1 MAWQRQ
7 AGGVSRVRWGRYAS
21 CTVPHTVTRQVLTPV
36 QSRVSRHSGRLT
48 SSTVLCLIVCHSTKY
63 SAVSTPKPLLL
74 SISQLEDSVEGN
86 DTVLH
91 TYHHPDSAAGTA
103 VLAPAPDWPVAA
115 PTPSAPDRDG
125 ECANG
130 SIVIMVLFV
139 PKRELPQACHCPD

>member
-1 MAWQRQ
+1 MLDILTDY
-7 AGGVSRVRWGRYAS
+7 S
-21 CTVPHTVTRQVLTPV
+21 VL
-36 QSRVSRHSGRLT
+36 L
-48 SSTVLCLIVCHSTKY
+48 
-63 SAVSTPKPLLL
+63 
-74 SISQLEDSVEGN
+74 EGN

-125 ECANG
+125 ECVNG